1 MFLFGISKILRI
13 CRFFVGK
20 LEVLVKLILIVKWL
34 GSIKFKYFVIFEGF
48 CKLKFMYLMNIFL
61 GGLKRDVNK
70 II

>member
-13 CRFFVGK
+13 CRFFVGN

-48 CKLKFMYLMNIFL
+48 CKLKVYVFNEYFF
-61 GGLKRDVNK
+61 GWFKKGCK
-70 II
+70 